1 MAIEFNEAGPLKNAS
16 LVQINECIFWDK
28 TRPPKILALDDDASY
43 TVKIGD
49 RLDLMAFVKLG
60 DSARGWIILLR
71 NDLRLIPNDLV
82 PGATIFIPSIDSLRR
97 RGLI

>member
-1 MAIEFNEAGPLKNAS
+1 MAIEFNEAGPLKYAN
-16 LVQINECIFWDK
+16 LVQIKECTFWDK
-28 TRPPKILALDDDASY
+28 TRPPKVLPMDDDQSY

-49 RLDLMAFVKLG
+49 RLDLIAFQKLG

-71 NDLRLIPNDLV
+71 NNLRLIPNDMV
-82 PGATIFIPSIDSLRR
+82 PGATIFIPTLTSLTN